1 MLKIQIDMS
10 KKIPQ
15 HIVKD
20 IQELMD
26 NVNNYHETKSSKV
39 DKINEAKEK
48 VKIAEPKVAAD
59 HADLTGVED
68 VPSESLV
75 VDATPAFK
83 DGGVITAASA
93 NANAIELDV
102 RGYEWDSRIHAKTKA
117 KKADGKWRNKRAVD
131 KGLLE
136 QVEAEL
142 KSNAFSCAPVDEET
156 PFTAAP
162 PAMTYQPKTYALDTF
177 KNDMFELINDLVNAK
192 LIDKKYIDDMCK
204 YLDLDLGLIQ
214 LNRPENANKVEL
226 FYNALAEAK
235 LINKV

>member
-142 KSNAFSCAPVDEET
+142 TKCAVDNTVTPMET
-156 PFTAAP
+156 PFDAP
-162 PAMTYQPKTYALDTF
+162 PAMIYQPKTYALDTF